1 MTRRLAVLTL
11 VLALL
16 AGACRAPGDG
26 GYEVTASFPRATAL
40 FEQSRVQVMGIDVGR
55 VDTIRIDGDRI
66 VVTMLID
73 ADVPLPVDVNAA
85 IVPLTLIGER
95 NVVLHPP
102 FRPGDERVDDGYE
115 IPADR
120 TQVAVEP
127 DDVLQTVTDLVQAID
142 PDRLSSVLS
151 DAADALDGQG
161 EVFNGAVAQ
170 GARLTEVLRAQDDR
184 LVAAAEGL
192 DGLAT
197 SLNVREEQLA
207 DLLDVFAEAS
217 SMLADERDRIRA
229 MLGALADLN
238 DEARAVVVAVEETL
252 VEDIAS
258 LAALALTLEANS
270 ASVVQAVA
278 VLPRVSRM
286 LIRAYLDDIGGLRL
300 RFTGNETFFVA
311 VNQVL
316 GALGLPL
323 IEQCVPTPNVDCGGG
338 A

>member
-1 MTRRLAVLTL
+1 MLTV

-16 AGACRAPGDG
+16 GAACRAPGDG

-73 ADVPLPVDVNAA
+73 PEVPLPADVNAA

-102 FRPGDERVDDGYE
+102 FRPGDERVADGHE
-115 IPADR
+115 IPVAR

-142 PDRLSSVLS
+142 PDRLSSVLT
-151 DAADALDGQG
+151 DAAGALDGQG
-161 EVFNGAVAQ
+161 EVVNDAVAQ

-197 SLNVREEQLA
+197 SLNRREEQLA
-207 DLLDVFAEAS
+207 DLLDVFAEAT

-238 DEARAVVVAVEETL
+238 DEANAVVSVVEETL
-252 VEDIAS
+252 AEDV
-258 LAALALTLEANS
+258 AALATLAMTLEANS
-270 ASVVQAVA
+270 VSVVQAVA
-278 VLPRVSRM
+278 VLPRVSAM

-316 GALGLPL
+316 GALGLAL
-323 IEQCVPTPNVDCGGG
+323 IEECVPMPNVDCGGG
-338 A
+338 G